1 MFTQP
6 RPRPPVRAVKRNET
20 IDGLVASRGVNVS
33 LSLGVFLICGKMARI
48 MCCALDVYSSDEVA
62 AVDGGTPLLLDI
74 LKVMY
79 IKAELFWFGRC
90 QNTFI

>member
-6 RPRPPVRAVKRNET
+6 RPRPSVRAVKRNES

-48 MCCALDVYSSDEVA
+48 MCCALDVYSSDEAV
-62 AVDGGTPLLLDI
+62 AVDGGTPPPARHSEGYVH
-74 LKVMY
+74 K
-79 IKAELFWFGRC
+79 G
-90 QNTFI
+90 

>member
-1 MFTQP
+1 M
-6 RPRPPVRAVKRNET
+6 
-20 IDGLVASRGVNVS
+20 S

-48 MCCALDVYSSDEVA
+48 MCCALDVYSNDEAV
-62 AVDGGTPLLLDI
+62 AVDGGTPPPLDI